1 MFSKRTR
8 LYTNFNIINFFQI
21 LKSLFFKKKNFE
33 TEIKNYLNVKN
44 LKLTSLGRTALY
56 DIARIIIKNKNK
68 KKFFI
73 APYTIPAVI
82 HAITYAGGEV
92 QYIDINKDTG
102 LIDEDKL
109 ESEIDN
115 NSAGVIITHLYS
127 SSNEIKKFIE
137 RFKNKINIIEDAAIN
152 FGSKIDGKYLGTL
165 ADYGFFSFNVVK
177 NLNTLN
183 GGAIY
188 IKNNDIFNEYILKNK
203 NKKFPIKIT
212 INLLITILILKIMFN
227 NFSYQFFHYILK
239 IVYKKK
245 INFILK
251 KIYPILYHS
260 YEKNLPETYQYDFN
274 WLLNDVGIYNLRR
287 IEKDYRER
295 LKKAKIYNDLINDKV
310 ALKINCFSNENSLLE
325 YTIILKNVS
334 NKIAHK
340 KLMDRGYDIRHTW
353 YINNIKYI
361 DYIDPKNFQ
370 DTYFIEENIF
380 CLPLH
385 KNISTKDIKKISTI
399 INTFI

>member
-8 LYTNFNIINFFQI
+8 LFTNFNFINLFQI

-33 TEIKNYLNVKN
+33 SEIQNYLNVKN

-56 DIARIIIKNKNK
+56 DIVKIIIKNKNK

-82 HAITYAGGEV
+82 HAINYAGGEI
-92 QYIDINKDTG
+92 QYIDIDKKTG
-102 LIDEDKL
+102 LINEQKL
-109 ESEIDN
+109 EREIDD

-127 SSNEIKKFIE
+127 CANDIKKFIE
-137 RFKNKINIIEDAAIN
+137 KFQNKINIIEDAAIN
-152 FGSKIDGKYLGTL
+152 FGAKINGRYLGTL
-165 ADYGFFSFNVVK
+165 ADYGFFSFNIVK

-188 IKNNDIFNEYILKNK
+188 IKNDDIFKKYLLEKRK
-203 NKKFPIKIT
+203 KKFPIKIT
-212 INLLITILILKIMFN
+212 LNLLITVLILKVLFN
-227 NFSYQFFHYILK
+227 NFSYQFFHFILI

-245 INFILK
+245 IDFILK
-251 KIYPILYHS
+251 KIYPILYHTF
-260 YEKNLPETYQYDFN
+260 ENNLPETYQFDFN
-274 WLLNDVGIYNLRR
+274 WLLNDVGIYNLQQ
-287 IEKDYRER
+287 IENNFKDR

-310 ALKINCFSNENSLLE
+310 AIKMNCFSNENALLE
-325 YTIILKNVS
+325 YTIILKNVN
-334 NKIAHK
+334 NKTAHE
-340 KLMDRGYDIRHTW
+340 KLMNSGFDIRHTW
-353 YINNIKYI
+353 YINNVKEQYNLN
-361 DYIDPKNFQ
+361 PKDFH

-385 KNISTKDIKKISTI
+385 KNINNDDIKKISTI
-399 INTFI
+399 INNFI

>member
-1 MFSKRTR
+1 M
-8 LYTNFNIINFFQI
+8 
-21 LKSLFFKKKNFE
+21 
-33 TEIKNYLNVKN
+33 
-44 LKLTSLGRTALY
+44 
-56 DIARIIIKNKNK
+56 
-68 KKFFI
+68 
-73 APYTIPAVI
+73 I

-361 DYIDPKNFQ
+361 DYIDPKNFK